1 MSPFAFGTMKN
12 PAVRNARFPD
22 ARRCCTHERFCDEN
36 ADPAKAL
43 IFREAARTA
52 AVSSIARIAYPFARR
67 RTNPGAAHFSRETT
81 MPIRSLRSIV
91 EGRPPVVAPSITTVV
106 EAARVMKSH
115 NVGAL
120 LVVDHTRLIG
130 IFTERDALFRLL
142 AEGRD
147 PHATRLADVMTAQP
161 QTIHPDEPFVRALRM
176 MHEGKFRHLPVVE
189 FDRPL
194 GVVSVRDALD
204 EDLYELRIDLEQRET
219 MGE

>member
-1 MSPFAFGTMKN
+1 MIDRSIRTLIAEKESITCSETMN
-12 PAVRNARFPD
+12 VG
-22 ARRCCTHERFCDEN
+22 
-36 ADPAKAL
+36 
-43 IFREAARTA
+43 EAARLMKRH
-52 AVSSIARIAYPFARR
+52 RI
-67 RTNPGAAHFSRETT
+67 GAI
-81 MPIRSLRSIV
+81 M
-91 EGRPPVVAPSITTVV
+91 VV
-106 EAARVMKSH
+106 EDGK
-115 NVGAL
+115 
-120 LVVDHTRLIG
+120 LIG

-147 PHATRLADVMTAQP
+147 PHATRLADVMTARP
-161 QTIHPDEPFVRALRM
+161 QTIHPDEPFLRALRM